1 MEFEQFG
8 AYRIEGLLGRGGM
21 GEVYR
26 AFDTEHDRVVALKV
40 LSEHLAA
47 DKGYRERFRREAH
60 SAARLNEPHIVP
72 IHRYGEIDGRLF
84 LDMRLVPGRDV
95 ADALANEGPMAPARA
110 VSIISQAARALDSA
124 HADGLIHRDVKPSNI
139 LVTGSG
145 DDEFVYLVDFGIARS
160 TTDTQGPAL
169 TQTGAALGSFD
180 YMAPERFLERPADK
194 RVDVYALACVLFEI
208 LTGRRPF
215 AGDGL
220 AVLMYAHLNTDPP
233 APSTIRLD
241 LPPALDAVVLKGLA
255 KDPEERWATAGEF
268 AAAARRALSES
279 GVTPTPEVRAPAA
292 PPTAVTAL
300 PYTPQT
306 VGFSNPGPSGGY
318 GPPSN
323 PGTAGGYGPPSNP
336 GTAGGFGPPN
346 PGTGGGFGPPPH
358 TGVPA
363 AAYGPPSN
371 PGVPQTYGGPANAPL
386 GGYHGAGPGY
396 GPPGGQPGG
405 SSATGGG
412 SRGNKLPL
420 ILGAAALLV
429 AVIVVVVVI
438 ATSGGDGGGGT
449 TAGGTTTTPAP
460 VTTTTTTSSTTTT
473 PAPPPPEEVLLGII
487 PTAFDPEDCRTRD
500 AAGDGDLAALDC
512 GATENGEGPTDSEFF
527 LYPDAATLDGV
538 FLADV
543 ERFGL
548 SEIPSGQQCPD
559 AQGHQFYTD
568 TQGQQ
573 AGRIACFVDAESNS
587 SVLVWTQDDLT
598 AEGFVV
604 LENGG
609 VEGLTTLIQW
619 WQDPD
624 NSDFG

>member
-21 GEVYR
+21 GEVYK

-40 LSEHLAA
+40 LSQHLAA
-47 DKGYRERFRREAH
+47 DQGYRERFRREAH

-72 IHRYGEIDGRLF
+72 IHRYGEIEGRLF

-95 ADALANEGPMAPARA
+95 ADVLASDGPMDPTRA

-194 RVDVYALACVLFEI
+194 RVDVYALAVVLFEI

-215 AGDGL
+215 TGDGL
-220 AVLMYAHLNTDPP
+220 AVLMYAHLNTDAPP
-233 APSTIRLD
+233 PSSIRPD

-255 KDPEERWATAGEF
+255 KDPDERWATAGEF
-268 AAAARRALSES
+268 AAAARKALSES
-279 GVTPTPEVRAPAA
+279 GVTPAPEVRAPAA
-292 PPTAVTAL
+292 PPTTVGSL
-300 PYTPQT
+300 PFTPQT
-306 VGFSNPGPSGGY
+306 VGFSNPGPAGAYGPPSNPGGPGGY

-323 PGTAGGYGPPSNP
+323 PGTGGYGPPANPGTAGGFGPPSNP
-336 GTAGGFGPPN
+336 GTAGGFGPPAG
-346 PGTGGGFGPPPH
+346 PG
-358 TGVPA
+358 
-363 AAYGPPSN
+363 YQ
-371 PGVPQTYGGPANAPL
+371 QTYGGP
-386 GGYHGAGPGY
+386 GGTPPTYGGGGPGF
-396 GPPGGQPGG
+396 GPPGG
-405 SSATGGG
+405 SSASGGG
-412 SRGNKLPL
+412 AGGKSKLPL
-420 ILGAAALLV
+420 ILGAAALVIAVLV
-429 AVIVVVVVI
+429 VVIVVV
-438 ATSGGDGGGGT
+438 TSGGDGGGST
-449 TAGGTTTTPAP
+449 TAGSTTTPP
-460 VTTTTTTSSTTTT
+460 GSTSSSTSTTTTTTSTTTE
-473 PAPPPPEEVLLGII
+473 PATSPEDDLRAII
-487 PTAFDPEDCRTRD
+487 PTSFDPEDCRTRN

-527 LYPDAATLDGV
+527 LYPDSGTLDGV

-548 SEIPSGQQCPD
+548 SEIPAGQQCPET
-559 AQGHQFYTD
+559 QGHQFYND
-568 TQGQQ
+568 AQGQQ
-573 AGRIACFVDAESNS
+573 AGRIACFVDAESNTA
-587 SVLVWTQDDLT
+587 VLVWTQDNLS

-609 VEGLTTLIQW
+609 VEGLATLLQW
-619 WQDPD
+619 WRDPD